1 MKSKILLLLFLS
13 VFLWVGSSLAI
24 PIQTS
29 MDGAFYRSSEW
40 IGYFD
45 AEDNASGTA
54 NTQVRLVLVEQNVVA
69 EYPGLYI
76 AGYKVLSDPGTSFNL
91 SERLNYDNIHYSP
104 GDYSVCF
111 GTNNSWEIGTT
122 YAMSS
127 QGTYGK
133 TATLHSNP
141 FYENAKSFYQRSPEQ
156 VSGER
161 FSAAS
166 FIPLGP
172 NASTNAHP
180 ADPGPPSNFGSPPAP
195 VPEPATMLLLGSG
208 LIGLAALGRK
218 RFFKKS

>member
-1 MKSKILLLLFLS
+1 MKLKILLILFLS

-29 MDGAFYRSSEW
+29 MDGSFFRSSEW
-40 IGYFD
+40 IGYFNT
-45 AEDNASGTA
+45 EDNASGTA
-54 NTQVRLVLVEQNVVA
+54 NTQIGLVWVEQNVVA

-76 AGYKVLSDPGTSFNL
+76 AGYKVLFDPGTSFNL
-91 SERLNYDNIHYSP
+91 SKRLNYDNIYYSP

-161 FSAAS
+161 FSVAS
-166 FIPLGP
+166 FNPLSP
-172 NASTNAHP
+172 KVSASFNP
-180 ADPGPPSNFGSPPAP
+180 LSSNISASALPAP
-195 VPEPATMLLLGSG
+195 VPEPATMLLFGSG